1 MATLLAPAAAPA
13 LAGLL
18 ARLAQPAAGE
28 AGARRLPPRRDLFNE
43 IVSEAIRTSFDTKT
57 ARGIQYIIKAYSIGF
72 GAAKAG
78 EFSTAEVEFARADAL
93 LALHR
98 DTLSGPALA
107 FINCLTLP
115 YWAYFDYSRARYD
128 AAIAQTQAAIA
139 NIIGLEAEIEVFHMA
154 RIQQLHNLTRVSFKR
169 GDAAGG
175 ATLVHALLAY
185 LGAGVAP
192 ALGGGWAPELLA
204 RTPPTLR
211 ADMFSQVFVEMAGL
225 LLYPPDLATRR
236 QLFTTAFGQLGTLAS
251 ALAEWPTYQAWLAA
265 YEALLFGEAADYEA
279 PLLAYLATE
288 PGHALD
294 LLTLA
299 LLLELRRVA
308 GPPAAPAGL
317 APHLHAYAQRTLW
330 LAERHLA
337 LLA

>member
-1 MATLLAPAAAPA
+1 MATLLVHPAAPA
-13 LAGLL
+13 LADLL
-18 ARLAQPAAGE
+18 ALLDQPTADE
-28 AGARRLPPRRDLFNE
+28 ASARRLPPRRDLFNE
-43 IVSEAIRTSFDTKT
+43 IVGEAIRTSFDTKT

-78 EFSTAEVEFARADAL
+78 ELSTAEVEFARADAL

-115 YWAYFDYSRARYD
+115 YWAYFDYSRGRYD
-128 AAIAQTQAAIA
+128 DATAQTQAAIA
-139 NIIGLEAEIEVFHMA
+139 NIIGLEDQIEVFHMA
-154 RIQQLHNLTRVSFKR
+154 RIQQLHNITRVSFKR

-185 LGAGVAP
+185 LSAGVAP
-192 ALGGGWAPELLA
+192 ALSGGWAPALLA

-211 ADMFSQVFVEMAGL
+211 ADMFSQVFVEMASL

-236 QLFTTAFGQLGTLAS
+236 QLFATAFGQLSTLAG
-251 ALAEWPTYQAWLAA
+251 AIAEWPTYQAWLEA
-265 YEALLFGEAADYEA
+265 YEALLFGKASDYA
-279 PLLAYLATE
+279 PLLAAYLATE
-288 PGHALD
+288 PSHVLD
-294 LLTLA
+294 LLTLT

-308 GPPAAPAGL
+308 SPAAAPADL
-317 APHLHAYAQRTLW
+317 APRLHAYARRTLW